1 MATVHEEEHEAV
13 EELADQLYNPAD
25 DGKFGL
31 PNAWGT
37 LNIDMTMMEEED
49 RKKVYAAEILLEE
62 AGIVF
67 DTSSGGGYREW
78 ELDWSLSGAFLTVRP
93 LWCLESKK
101 VGHSMGGRIHW
112 AVMRTNDGRVLC
124 DAFCSVECRKK
135 NVERQVSEGY
145 EHIVNVEG
153 VNRSI

>member
-1 MATVHEEEHEAV
+1 MSTIHEEEHEAV
-13 EELADQLYNPAD
+13 EELAAELYSPAED
-25 DGKFGL
+25 DSTFGL

-49 RKKVYAAEILLEE
+49 RKKVYAAEVLLEE

-67 DTSSGGGYREW
+67 DTSSGQGYREW
-78 ELDWSLSGAFLTVRP
+78 ELDWSLSGAFLKVRP

-101 VGHSMGGRIHW
+101 AEHPMGGRIHW
-112 AVMRTNDGRVLC
+112 AIIRTSDGRVLC

-135 NVERQVSEGY
+135 SIERQVSEGN

-153 VNRSI
+153 VNR